1 MISALTIAG
10 SDSSGGAGVQADCR
24 AFAAAGVH
32 GVCAVTAVT
41 AQTCTKVERVHV
53 VPPDV
58 VAAQI
63 RSAGAVERLV
73 AAKTG
78 MLADRDIVAAATAGL
93 QALGVPIIVVDPVLT
108 ASSGTALLTED
119 AVETVVEKLLPIA
132 SCITPNRGEAERLA
146 DYAICSL
153 ADVRTAARR
162 VAAQGPSTVIVTGSH
177 LTTDGVIDIVF
188 DGTAFHELRGPR
200 IPAIDTHGTGCA
212 FSAALTAGLAQ
223 GLSLVDA
230 ARRAKQYVIHD
241 LSSRRQR
248 LPSGP
253 TGPVQPRANGPESG

>member
-24 AFAAAGVH
+24 AFAAAGIH

-41 AQTCTKVERVHV
+41 AQTSTRVERVHIL
-53 VPPDV
+53 PPDT

-63 RSAGAVERLV
+63 RSAGAVEHLA

-78 MLADRDIVAAATAGL
+78 MLANRDIVAAATAGL

-108 ASSGTALLTED
+108 ASSGTPLLAED

-132 SCITPNRGEAERLA
+132 LCVTPNRGEAERLA
-146 DYAICSL
+146 NCAIRSP
-153 ADVRTAARR
+153 ADVRRAARR
-162 VAAQGPSTVIVTGSH
+162 IAARGPATVIVTGSH
-177 LTTDGVIDIVF
+177 LATDDVIDIVF
-188 DGTAFHELRGPR
+188 DGTAFHELRGSR
-200 IPAIDTHGTGCA
+200 VPATDTHGTGCA
-212 FSAALTAGLAQ
+212 FSAALTAGLAH

-230 ARRAKQYVIHD
+230 ARGAKQYVIDD
-241 LSSRRQR
+241 LATRPRRH
-248 LPSGP
+248 PSGP
-253 TGPVQPRANGPESG
+253 AGPVQLRAEDPESG